1 MDIDTLQNQFFY
13 NRIILKPLV
22 FIIPADT
29 ETMDISSVNSMSDT
43 LASMAS
49 SMTGGNLQAQISTA
63 VLKQAMQQQ
72 QIMADGLL
80 KMINATASLSG
91 TGKVVDILA

>member
-1 MDIDTLQNQFFY
+1 
-13 NRIILKPLV
+13 
-22 FIIPADT
+22 
-29 ETMDISSVNSMSDT
+29 MDISSVNSMSDA

-49 SMTGGNLQAQISTA
+49 GMAGGNLQAQISTA

-72 QIMADGLL
+72 QTMADGLL